1 MFKLSWFSVEFE
13 AFWVQLVL
21 SFGFL
26 GSGFI
31 EGLGLRA
38 YIGPGVWFRVDFG
51 LRVWS
56 LGCAWV
62 SEVGHGTRSLSVAN
76 LSMAHE

>member
-1 MFKLSWFSVEFE
+1 M
-13 AFWVQLVL
+13 
-21 SFGFL
+21 

-76 LSMAHE
+76 LSMAHEKAPVKLQVFDCIQECVRVRVCW